1 MLKNLSCLVLGL
13 SVDPYLTPAVIKKF
27 PNRETNSHFQRKA
40 TPHPRKSQLLRSDG
54 ATKPSNVKK
63 SAAKELAARSE
74 VAKAPE
80 KPKGPEKAVAS
91 GPSTLKPAPVG
102 IRPVD
107 QKSGEKELIEAVSL

>member
-1 MLKNLSCLVLGL
+1 M
-13 SVDPYLTPAVIKKF
+13 IKKF

-63 SAAKELAARSE
+63 SAAKNLAARSE

-91 GPSTLKPAPVG
+91 GPSTFKPAPVG

>member
-1 MLKNLSCLVLGL
+1 M
-13 SVDPYLTPAVIKKF
+13 IKKF

-40 TPHPRKSQLLRSDG
+40 TPHPRKSRLLRSDV

-63 SAAKELAARSE
+63 AASKTSTSKMVAARSE
-74 VAKAPE
+74 VAKAAE

-91 GPSTLKPAPVG
+91 GPSTFKPAPVG
-102 IRPVD
+102 IQAGD